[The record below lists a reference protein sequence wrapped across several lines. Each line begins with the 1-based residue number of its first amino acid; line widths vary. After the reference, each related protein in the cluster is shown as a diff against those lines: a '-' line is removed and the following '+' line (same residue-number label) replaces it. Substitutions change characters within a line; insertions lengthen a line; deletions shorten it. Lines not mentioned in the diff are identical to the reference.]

1 MLEQARL
8 DWVRK
13 ALRITYP
20 LAALL
25 PAIWVLHHP
34 APVLWL
40 RPICKDT
47 WTILLACA
55 LAAALPRLFR
65 RRGGSFW
72 SLCVIALTQATFQAW
87 CYNTGSHPALNPF
100 QNWGIF
106 PGSDAQLYY
115 SAACNLLNGQQI
127 TALAGARHSYPIFLA
142 ILLKLFG
149 HDLRLITLVSTL
161 VTALATWSVFEVIRV
176 RLGGLA
182 ATMFLVCST
191 FYIRIHC
198 AGLFMTEQLGL
209 LYSLCAVGMLV
220 ESLARQGKAKAWL
233 YCGGLFFITQALNA
247 RPAAYMTL
255 PFLVLAS
262 WKVFEGGIN
271 ARGRIVVFSS
281 LAVTASLL
289 FHSMSY
295 YRAVASRAPSNAWFC
310 IYGLL
315 NNGTWV
321 DGRNHTEKLLRNMP
335 GPVSVDRQQGLLAYA
350 QGLRMLREECLAEMS
365 QHPANLLSGW
375 WRAVRF
381 LWSKNTPFR
390 SAYPQMPSL
399 WFTESA
405 RWCAVLGLAFS
416 VFFLLRGR
424 RLAPKFRVYQ
434 ALSWLNLATLLGMIA
449 SFPFAPPWDGETRIF
464 AATLPLFFLLPASGI
479 GATYLS
485 IFNGLHQ
492 VSLES
497 NAESQPKLAIGSA
510 VTIAGTLSIA
520 IILAPWC
527 WVGTGSAAKSG
538 PHPVESMVDQL
549 RTGQP
554 SVSSFDLRSLKA
566 GYHLHVIDDAQRT
579 WLPNISRKDF
589 IGNLPGGVYSPLSPE
604 LKQLPPG
611 TELVV
616 LPYWILLVLDK
627 EDARAQR
634 FTPQPEQTGHIVW
647 PPVYFSRSIP
657 LEGR

>member
-1 MLEQARL
+1 M
-8 DWVRK
+8 
-13 ALRITYP
+13 
-20 LAALL
+20 
-25 PAIWVLHHP
+25 
-34 APVLWL
+34 
-40 RPICKDT
+40 
-47 WTILLACA
+47 
-55 LAAALPRLFR
+55 
-65 RRGGSFW
+65 
-72 SLCVIALTQATFQAW
+72 
-87 CYNTGSHPALNPF
+87 
-100 QNWGIF
+100 WGIF
-106 PGSDAQLYY
+106 PASDAQLYY

-127 TALAGARHSYPIFLA
+127 TALAGARQSYPILLA
-142 ILLKLFG
+142 TLLKLFG
-149 HDLRLITLVSTL
+149 HDLRSITLVSTL
-161 VTALATWSVFEVIRV
+161 LMALATWSAFEVVRV

-182 ATMFLVCST
+182 ATVFLVCST

-209 LYSLCAVGMLV
+209 VYSMCAVAMLV
-220 ESLARQGKAKAWL
+220 ESLARQEKVKAWL
-233 YCGGLFFITQALNA
+233 YCGGLFFMTQALNA

-262 WKVFEGGIN
+262 WKVFEDGMN
-271 ARGRIVVFSS
+271 ARGRIVVLSAV
-281 LAVTASLL
+281 AVTASLL
-289 FHSMSY
+289 LHSMSY
-295 YRAVASRAPSNAWFC
+295 YRTVASRAPSNAWFC

-321 DGRNHTEKLLRNMP
+321 DGRNHTEELLRNKP
-335 GPVSVDRQQGLLAYA
+335 SLGSTDRQQALLVYA

-365 QHPANLLSGW
+365 QHPGKLLRGW
-375 WRAVRF
+375 WRALRF
-381 LWSKNTPFR
+381 LLSKNTPFR
-390 SAYPQMPSL
+390 SAYPQMPSV

-416 VFFLLRGR
+416 LFFLLRGR
-424 RLAPKFRVYQ
+424 RLASKFRAYQ

-479 GATYLS
+479 GAAYLS

-497 NAESQPKLAIGSA
+497 RAESQPKLAIGSA
-510 VTIAGTLSIA
+510 VAIAGTLSIA
-520 IILAPWC
+520 IILVPWC

-549 RTGQP
+549 RAGQP
-554 SVSSFDLRSLKA
+554 SVSYFGLRSLKA

-579 WLPNISRKDF
+579 WLPNISRNDF
-589 IGNLPGGVYSPLSPE
+589 IRNLPGGAYNSLSPT
-604 LKQLPPG
+604 LKRLPPG

-616 LPYWILLVLDK
+616 LPYWVLLVLDK

-634 FTPQPEQTGHIVW
+634 FTPQPEQTGHVVW
-647 PPVYFSRSIP
+647 PPVYFSKP
-657 LEGR
+657 LHVEGR